1 MLLFVIGLA
10 EEEFHCMIK
19 ALIHQDDRII
29 FLGRGRPARVTCR
42 PTFNSNLILYSSLDV
57 RTCGGECDITVC
69 EEDAL
74 ELSAPLIDSPTGR
87 QSPIEG
93 FTISP
98 ANIPLIVGHKS
109 GRKIER
115 PLGNAEGYAGVQI
128 NKASAGESLSLLIAA
143 DGCGKRGADFT
154 RDFSVKHMALAKFLL
169 DPANLVIR
177 KNVGHEGD
185 LKSHNQ

>member
-1 MLLFVIGLA
+1 VR
-10 EEEFHCMIK
+10 EE
-19 ALIHQDDRII
+19 
-29 FLGRGRPARVTCR
+29 G
-42 PTFNSNLILYSSLDV
+42 
-57 RTCGGECDITVC
+57 
-69 EEDAL
+69 AL

-87 QSPIEG
+87 QRPIEG

-98 ANIPLIVGHKS
+98 ANIAVVVDHKS

-115 PLGNAEGYAGVQI
+115 PLGNAEGYAGIQI
-128 NKASAGESLSLLIAA
+128 DKASAVESLSLLIAA

-154 RDFSVKHMALAKFLL
+154 RDFPVKQMALAKFFL